1 MWFPENC
8 AMQTHCPS
16 FRHISKALVQGP
28 LKCSLNSESHRPG
41 GTESQGEEV
50 LRHKEVFA
58 SRRRWNER
66 CRPRT
71 CEHIVT
77 MSPIPIGWK
86 QKGTIAPPP
95 EPLIPHLQTLPRDP
109 SPRALSLSGWIQ
121 SPTLQEG
128 DQGEQFPEIQDRG
141 QATFPMSQG
150 LATFWSNGDQEDQD
164 DFMTNPKCQ
173 NECQTS
179 FYFFLY
185 LVFVSVVGGCGL
197 FYICKC
203 TKK

>member
-16 FRHISKALVQGP
+16 LRHISKAHVQGP

-41 GTESQGEEV
+41 RTESQGEEV
-50 LRHKEVFA
+50 LRHKEAFA

-66 CRPRT
+66 CRARA

-86 QKGTIAPPP
+86 QKGTIQ
-95 EPLIPHLQTLPRDP
+95 HLH
-109 SPRALSLSGWIQ
+109 LSLS
-121 SPTLQEG
+121 PHTCKRFQETPPPG
-128 DQGEQFPEIQDRG
+128 PCPSLGGYRALTSRKVTKVSNPRNPGQRVAIPEI
-141 QATFPMSQG
+141 PMSQG

-164 DFMTNPKCQ
+164 DLMTSPRCQ

-185 LVFVSVVGGCGL
+185 WEFSFCCWWLWFIL
-197 FYICKC
+197 HL
-203 TKK
+203 